1 MNHSC
6 TACSPGVQAG
16 GGTMPSPLTHQRVL
30 PPPQA
35 GLHMNTDLQNFLRPL
50 AQVITATLLAV
61 CTVAFVSVPYS
72 IGRIPGE
79 PAVHA
84 QADAARHMT

>member
-1 MNHSC
+1 
-6 TACSPGVQAG
+6 
-16 GGTMPSPLTHQRVL
+16 
-30 PPPQA
+30 
-35 GLHMNTDLQNFLRPL
+35 MNTDLQNFLRPL